1 LNVRELVEEL
11 LLLDGELEII
21 TQIDEEGNGY
31 TFTNGVEMVYA
42 DIDPGSYYID
52 SVRSFD
58 SCVEGCEEDGWEDC
72 NCEGMEL
79 RVLIW

>member
-1 LNVRELVEEL
+1 
-11 LLLDGELEII
+11 
-21 TQIDEEGNGY
+21 
-31 TFTNGVEMVYA
+31 MVYA